1 MLFLVQCIN
10 MQIHY
15 YFKSTYFFC
24 DAGKISGNDISKSL
38 KYIEFYSLTKH

>member
-10 MQIHY
+10 WIHY
-15 YFKSTYFFC
+15 YFKPTYFFC

-38 KYIEFYSLTKH
+38 KHIEFYSLTKH